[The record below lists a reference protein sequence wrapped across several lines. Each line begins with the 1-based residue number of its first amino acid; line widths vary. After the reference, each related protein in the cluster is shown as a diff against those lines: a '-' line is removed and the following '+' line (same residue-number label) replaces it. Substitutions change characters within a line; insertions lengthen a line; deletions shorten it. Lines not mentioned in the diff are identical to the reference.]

1 MRRRLTAL
9 AVSAA
14 LIAVPVAGCG
24 DKAPGIP
31 KHDAAELIRLLKKA
45 QTASDNPEQH
55 CDTLLASVAKLD
67 QKVSALPSKV
77 DKDVRDSLANGVRNL
92 TAKSQSLCNQTKTPT
107 TTTTTPTTTI
117 PTTPP
122 TTTQTIPPQTTHTTP
137 PHTQTIPPQTVPPQ
151 TTPCSGGTGPGNATG
166 TGGGKGHG
174 GGNGNGNGNGGGG
187 IGPGD

>member
-9 AVSAA
+9 AASAVLLA
-14 LIAVPVAGCG
+14 LPVAGCG

-31 KHDAAELIRLLKKA
+31 KRDASELIRLLKKA
-45 QTASDNPEQH
+45 QTASDNPEQR

-67 QKVSALPSKV
+67 QKVTALPSNV

-92 TAKSQSLCNQTKTPT
+92 RAKSESLCNQAKTPT

-122 TTTQTIPPQTTHTTP
+122 PTTQTIPPQTTPTTP
-137 PHTQTIPPQTVPPQ
+137 PHTQTIPPQTTPPQ
-151 TTPCSGGTGPGNATG
+151 TTPGGGTSPGNG
-166 TGGGKGHG
+166 NGNGNGSGNG
-174 GGNGNGNGNGGGG
+174 GGNGNGNGGGSGG
-187 IGPGD
+187 VGPGA

>member
-9 AVSAA
+9 AVSCA
-14 LIAVPVAGCG
+14 LLALPVAGCG
-24 DKAPGIP
+24 DKAPGLS
-31 KHDAAELIRLLKKA
+31 KRDASELIRLLKKA

-67 QKVSALPSKV
+67 QKVAALPSNV

-92 TAKSQSLCNQTKTPT
+92 TAKSESLCNQTKTPT

-122 TTTQTIPPQTTHTTP
+122 PTTTQTIPPRTTHTTP
-137 PHTQTIPPQTVPPQ
+137 PHTVPPQ
-151 TTPCSGGTGPGNATG
+151 TTPPQTTPGSGGTSP
-166 TGGGKGHG
+166 
-174 GGNGNGNGNGGGG
+174 GNGNGNGGGSGSGNGNGSAGGGG
-187 IGPGD
+187 ISPGN

>member
-9 AVSAA
+9 AVSCA
-14 LIAVPVAGCG
+14 LLALPVAGCG
-24 DKAPGIP
+24 DKAPGLS
-31 KHDAAELIRLLKKA
+31 KRDASELIRLLKKA

-67 QKVSALPSKV
+67 QKVAALPSNV

-92 TAKSQSLCNQTKTPT
+92 TAKSESLCNQTKTPT

-122 TTTQTIPPQTTHTTP
+122 PTTTQTIPPQTTHTTP
-137 PHTQTIPPQTVPPQ
+137 PHTVPPQ
-151 TTPCSGGTGPGNATG
+151 TTPPQTTPGSGGTSP
-166 TGGGKGHG
+166 
-174 GGNGNGNGNGGGG
+174 GNGNGNGGGSGNGNGNGSPGGGG
-187 IGPGD
+187 ISPGN